1 MIYRFFS
8 YRKLYHKLS
17 EMPSN
22 IEDTLISA
30 GTAPLSTGID
40 QLILTQYHLY
50 QSQIERYKRKQ
61 KEHLEFIYQWAHQMK
76 TPISVIHLILQENEG
91 EAFEN
96 IRLEMERLNSG
107 LNMALNFAR
116 MEEFEKDFSVETILL
131 SSFVPEV
138 ISEEKRYFI
147 KKRIYPEVRIDSDF
161 TVISDRK
168 WLKLIL
174 KQLLIN
180 AVKYT
185 VEEDK
190 TVTVAAYR
198 RGNSKVLE
206 VSDQGI
212 GISPQDIRR
221 VFEPFYTGVNGREF
235 GESTGMGLYLVNE
248 ACKNLQHEIEID
260 SKISE
265 GTSIRIVFS
274 A

>member
-1 MIYRFFS
+1 M
-8 YRKLYHKLS
+8 
-17 EMPSN
+17 
-22 IEDTLISA
+22 
-30 GTAPLSTGID
+30 
-40 QLILTQYHLY
+40 
-50 QSQIERYKRKQ
+50 
-61 KEHLEFIYQWAHQMK
+61 
-76 TPISVIHLILQENEG
+76 
-91 EAFEN
+91 
-96 IRLEMERLNSG
+96 
-107 LNMALNFAR
+107 
-116 MEEFEKDFSVETILL
+116 
-131 SSFVPEV
+131 
-138 ISEEKRYFI
+138 
-147 KKRIYPEVRIDSDF
+147 RIDSDF